1 MRTEP
6 DTLTYPLELSMIKIL
21 SRDIDDFTSIR
32 KRQDDSFDLALE
44 LSQPIYSGGTI
55 SNRIK
60 IARIEYNLSETSR
73 DDAFSNLILDANRI
87 YLQAVRS
94 NFLFKL

>member
-1 MRTEP
+1 M
-6 DTLTYPLELSMIKIL
+6 
-21 SRDIDDFTSIR
+21 DDFTSIR
-32 KRQDDSFDLALE
+32 KRQDDSFDLSLE
-44 LSQPIYSGGTI
+44 ISQPIYVGGTI

-60 IARIEYNLSETSR
+60 GARIQYSLSKTAR

-94 NFLFKL
+94 DFLYNYR